1 MIDIPTI
8 AVSIG
13 DPAGVGPEVTIKAL
27 LDDALRNTARWVLV
41 GEDWQIRTLG
51 ETLGFQPDQVVDCPA
66 DMAKDATVVVLR
78 ARQLP
83 ESELAVGE
91 VDAGGVARAAGADEM
106 PPPLGGIGEEPT
118 GQ

>member
-51 ETLGFQPDQVVDCPA
+51 RP
-66 DMAKDATVVVLR
+66 
-78 ARQLP
+78 
-83 ESELAVGE
+83 
-91 VDAGGVARAAGADEM
+91 
-106 PPPLGGIGEEPT
+106 
-118 GQ
+118 